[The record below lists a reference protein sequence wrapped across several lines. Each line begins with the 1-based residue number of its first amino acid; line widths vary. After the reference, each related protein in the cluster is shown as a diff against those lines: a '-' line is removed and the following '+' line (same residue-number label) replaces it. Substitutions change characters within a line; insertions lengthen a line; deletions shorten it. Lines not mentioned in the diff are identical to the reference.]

1 MSVSRDTSLTDRAN
15 VVLQTTDGVHVIDGA
30 AATTHAVVTLRGRV
44 STAAQRAKAG
54 LAVASID
61 GVLGVRNLLEVV
73 EEPETVN
80 LSRTSVGEEP
90 ETVALFGTSVG
101 EEPETV
107 TLFGT
112 SVGEEPETVA
122 LFGTSVVEE
131 PATVTLSGTS
141 ESAPTDNVIKEN
153 VEAALRIN
161 GGRALRGLKVTGV
174 DHGVV
179 HMSGKGVTMTGRL
192 RAVELAWDAAERAA
206 ASDTAR
212 SEGSTGRADHRDH

>member
-73 EEPETVN
+73 EEPETVT
-80 LSRTSVGEEP
+80 LS
-90 ETVALFGTSVG
+90 GTSVG

-107 TLFGT
+107 TLFGK
-112 SVGEEPETVA
+112 SVGEEPETVT
-122 LFGTSVVEE
+122 LF
-131 PATVTLSGTS
+131 GTS

-153 VEAALRIN
+153 VEAALRNN

-212 SEGSTGRADHRDH
+212 SEGSTGGADHRDH